1 MLALADHGEKLLY
14 EGSGTRELCDAVLL
28 LKLKPSC
35 NTSSLLRDA
44 RLVPAYFL
52 PSSPSFL
59 CLFVFFISHHVG
71 EGGGTVRAPPAV
83 NYGHIDSL

>member
-1 MLALADHGEKLLY
+1 MLAFADHAEKLLY
-14 EGSGTRELCDAVLL
+14 EGSGTRELCDAVLTRKFLLL

-52 PSSPSFL
+52 PSPPSSL

-71 EGGGTVRAPPAV
+71 EGEGTVRAPQ
-83 NYGHIDSL
+83 L